1 MNGVDPYLKAKDFLV
16 SKEEFE
22 LLWDKEKDML
32 ITHPQPKKIE
42 KYYEHEDY
50 ISHNDKDNTLIGRLY
65 FFVKNINFR
74 RKVKLVKSFVG
85 DKGNLLDIGTGTGF
99 FVSRLKMMGWEVSGM
114 EPNEKAR
121 SIAKKKGVEVFKS
134 LEDLGDRQY
143 DAVTL
148 WHVLEHMP
156 NLNVVAKKL
165 TGLVAKGGCL
175 IIAVPNFKSLDALH
189 YKEYWAAFDV
199 PRHLSHFSKSS
210 ITKLFEHHDFEVV
223 LTKPMVFDAFYI
235 SLLSEKYKTGKSN
248 YIRAIY
254 QGLRS
259 NLNGLKTGEYSSMQY
274 VLQRRE

>member
-32 ITHPQPKKIE
+32 ITHPQPKEIE

-74 RKVKLVKSFVG
+74 KKVKLVKSFVG

-134 LEDLGDRQY
+134 LEDLGDRAIRRCHSMACVRTY
-143 DAVTL
+143 
-148 WHVLEHMP
+148 
-156 NLNVVAKKL
+156 AKFEC
-165 TGLVAKGGCL
+165 GC
-175 IIAVPNFKSLDALH
+175 
-189 YKEYWAAFDV
+189 
-199 PRHLSHFSKSS
+199 
-210 ITKLFEHHDFEVV
+210 
-223 LTKPMVFDAFYI
+223 
-235 SLLSEKYKTGKSN
+235 EKIDWTSG
-248 YIRAIY
+248 
-254 QGLRS
+254 
-259 NLNGLKTGEYSSMQY
+259 
-274 VLQRRE
+274 